1 MKRRWTKR
9 RFTLADNESLL
20 ESESYEYRE
29 AVALELRCSRKV
41 FVDLAQSSGI
51 SPLDNEPLD
60 FDSTSEKQA
69 NVESPERVV
78 DVQPRC
84 AVSDLEVETGPDK
97 TVEGEPRGALRA
109 GVET

>member
-1 MKRRWTKR
+1 MR
-9 RFTLADNESLL
+9 ASASLL
-20 ESESYEYRE
+20 DTESYEYRE

-41 FVDLAQSSGI
+41 FVDLTQPSGI

-60 FDSTSEKQA
+60 FDSTSKEQA
-69 NVESPERVV
+69 YVESTERVV

-97 TVEGEPRGALRA
+97 TVEGEARRALRA
-109 GVET
+109 GVEA